1 MLSIAEIEQINQK
14 LNPELALSLSLDNT
28 ERMESPLLRSGFS
41 PSTDMWKL
49 ILFYNSSLEEIK
61 KVIPFSFIPLL
72 GNFAIL
78 FIKEKDIPSFLTFPQ
93 ILYVELSR
101 PIYENSLT
109 GINAS
114 CLPDYNI
121 ITRRNVNATALTGK
135 GTAIAVLD
143 SGVDYRH
150 PDFRNADGSTRIL
163 AYWDQSLPF
172 TPFNNEETNSNNS
185 NNNTQNNS
193 TTGIPNSHMT
203 QGNNTSTKRDT
214 ILNRILD
221 TDNPYKLGVI
231 FSEEDLNRL
240 LIPGT
245 NSVSS
250 DYGLPSEDIFGYGVQ
265 LPSPSEDISGHGTHI
280 AGICA
285 GNGRASNGNNQGV
298 APESSLIVVKL
309 KNETTSVYTDY
320 ANFMMAVDFAVRFAN
335 SRSLPLSINISYGS
349 NDGSH
354 TGNSLLEL
362 FMEQVSL
369 YGKNVICVATGNEGL
384 TRRHTSLSIL
394 PTIHSSAT
402 TFSSVSSNPLSHQK
416 QPSSSYPNQKF
427 FQGQAPSQIHIS
439 NRNIISSQN
448 TYGKSIAF
456 TIAPDERNLYLE
468 IWQSFADDFSYEL
481 FAPSGL
487 ENFTFP
493 AVPGIY
499 TYTIAE
505 TTIHLTINNPT
516 PYQPFRQYFLSF
528 SPHGAVSSNIMN
540 PDTFVPNTATAP
552 KFFMTNPTQTNSTEP
567 PQYETLQSKP
577 LQFITSGTWTL
588 HVTPAPT
595 GKIVDGRLQFWLP
608 SKEATNSA
616 TGFLSPSSDMTFTI
630 PSTASS
636 VISVSG
642 YDSNLDVFAPFSGQ
656 GFSNNMNTKPD
667 LCAPAINILST
678 APGGGYTIRTGTS
691 MAAPF
696 VTGTAA
702 LLMQYGIVNGNDP
715 FLYGEKVKAYLW
727 KSARPLPAFSEY
739 PNEKVGW
746 GALCLKYF

>member
-1 MLSIAEIEQINQK
+1 MLSITEIEQINQK
-14 LNPELALSLSLDNT
+14 LNPELALSLSLDNAK
-28 ERMESPLLRSGFS
+28 RMESSLLRSGFS
-41 PSTDMWKL
+41 PSTYMWKL
-49 ILFYNSSLEEIK
+49 ILFYNGSLEEIK
-61 KVIPFSFIPLL
+61 EMISFSFIPLL

-93 ILYVELSR
+93 VLYVELSR
-101 PIYENSLT
+101 PIYENALT
-109 GINAS
+109 GIDAS
-114 CLPDYNI
+114 CFPDYNI
-121 ITRRNVNATALTGK
+121 VTGRNVNTTTLTGK

-172 TPFNNEETNSNNS
+172 ASFNKENTNSNSSNS
-185 NNNTQNNS
+185 DNFQYISTTNSQNNYIAADNRTNTRRNNFSNHSS
-193 TTGIPNSHMT
+193 TI
-203 QGNNTSTKRDT
+203 
-214 ILNRILD
+214 
-221 TDNPYKLGVI
+221 DNPYNLGVI

-240 LIPGT
+240 LMPKSS
-245 NSVSS
+245 SVPSDSS
-250 DYGLPSEDIFGYGVQ
+250 TFSVTVPATEL
-265 LPSPSEDISGHGTHI
+265 LSPSEDISGHGTHI
-280 AGICA
+280 AGICS

-309 KNETTSVYTDY
+309 KNETSSVYTDY
-320 ANFMMAVDFAVRFAN
+320 ANLMMAVDFAVRFAN

-354 TGNSLLEL
+354 TGSSLLEL

-369 YGKNVICVATGNEGL
+369 YGKNVICAATGNEGL
-384 TRRHTSLSIL
+384 SRRHASLN
-394 PTIHSSAT
+394 T
-402 TFSSVSSNPLSHQK
+402 
-416 QPSSSYPNQKF
+416 
-427 FQGQAPSQIHIS
+427 IS
-439 NRNIISSQN
+439 NQN
-448 TYGKSIAF
+448 TYDKSIDF
-456 TIAPDERNLYLE
+456 TIAPGERSLYLE
-468 IWQSFADDFSYEL
+468 IWQAFADDFSYEL

-487 ENFTFP
+487 ESFVFP

-499 TYTIAE
+499 AYMIAD
-505 TTIHLTINNPT
+505 TTIYLTINNPT

-528 SPHGAVSSNIMN
+528 SSN
-540 PDTFVPNTATAP
+540 TT
-552 KFFMTNPTQTNSTEP
+552 
-567 PQYETLQSKP
+567 
-577 LQFITSGTWTL
+577 FITSGTWAL
-588 HVTPAPT
+588 HIASIPT

-642 YDSNLDVFAPFSGQ
+642 YDSSLDVFAPFSGQ
-656 GFSNNMNTKPD
+656 GFSNNRNTKPD
-667 LCAPAINILST
+667 LCAPAVNILST

-696 VTGTAA
+696 VTGAAA
-702 LLMQYGIVNGNDP
+702 LLMQHGIVNGNDP
-715 FLYGEKVKAYLW
+715 FLYGEKTKAYLW

-746 GALCLKYF
+746 GALCFK

>member
-1 MLSIAEIEQINQK
+1 MLSITEIEQINQK
-14 LNPELALSLSLDNT
+14 LNPELALSLSLDNAK
-28 ERMESPLLRSGFS
+28 RMESSLLHSGFS

-49 ILFYNSSLEEIK
+49 ILFYNGSLEEIK
-61 KVIPFSFIPLL
+61 KVISFSFIPLL

-93 ILYVELSR
+93 VLYVELSR
-101 PIYENSLT
+101 PIYENALT
-109 GINAS
+109 GIDAS
-114 CLPDYNI
+114 CFPDYNI
-121 ITRRNVNATALTGK
+121 VTGRNVNTTTLTGK

-172 TPFNNEETNSNNS
+172 ASFNKENTNSNSSNS
-185 NNNTQNNS
+185 DNFQYISTTNSQNNYIAADNRTNTRRNNFSNHSS
-193 TTGIPNSHMT
+193 TI
-203 QGNNTSTKRDT
+203 
-214 ILNRILD
+214 
-221 TDNPYKLGVI
+221 DNPYNLGVI

-240 LIPGT
+240 LMPKSSSAPSDSST
-245 NSVSS
+245 FSVTVPATE
-250 DYGLPSEDIFGYGVQ
+250 L
-265 LPSPSEDISGHGTHI
+265 LSPSEDISGHGTHI
-280 AGICA
+280 AGICS

-309 KNETTSVYTDY
+309 KNETASVYTDY
-320 ANFMMAVDFAVRFAN
+320 ANLMMAVDFAVRFAN

-354 TGNSLLEL
+354 TGSSLLEL

-369 YGKNVICVATGNEGL
+369 YGKNVICAATGNEGL
-384 TRRHTSLSIL
+384 SRRHASLN
-394 PTIHSSAT
+394 T
-402 TFSSVSSNPLSHQK
+402 
-416 QPSSSYPNQKF
+416 
-427 FQGQAPSQIHIS
+427 IS
-439 NRNIISSQN
+439 NQN
-448 TYGKSIAF
+448 TYDKSIDF
-456 TIAPDERNLYLE
+456 TIAPGERSLYLE
-468 IWQSFADDFSYEL
+468 IWQAFADDFSYEL

-487 ENFTFP
+487 ESFVFP

-499 TYTIAE
+499 AYMIAD
-505 TTIHLTINNPT
+505 TTIYLTINNPT

-528 SPHGAVSSNIMN
+528 SSN
-540 PDTFVPNTATAP
+540 TT
-552 KFFMTNPTQTNSTEP
+552 
-567 PQYETLQSKP
+567 
-577 LQFITSGTWTL
+577 FITSGTWAL
-588 HVTPAPT
+588 HIASIPT

-656 GFSNNMNTKPD
+656 GFSNNRHTKPD
-667 LCAPAINILST
+667 LCAPAVNILST

-696 VTGTAA
+696 VTGAAA
-702 LLMQYGIVNGNDP
+702 LLMQHGIVNGNDP
-715 FLYGEKVKAYLW
+715 FLYGEKAKAYLW

-746 GALCLKYF
+746 GALCFK

>member
-1 MLSIAEIEQINQK
+1 MLSITEIEQINQK
-14 LNPELALSLSLDNT
+14 LNPELALSLSLDNAK
-28 ERMESPLLRSGFS
+28 RMESSLLRSGFS
-41 PSTDMWKL
+41 PSTYMWKL
-49 ILFYNSSLEEIK
+49 ILFYNGSLEEIK
-61 KVIPFSFIPLL
+61 EMISFSFIPLL

-93 ILYVELSR
+93 VLYVELSR
-101 PIYENSLT
+101 PIYENALT
-109 GINAS
+109 GIDTS
-114 CLPDYNI
+114 CFPDYNI
-121 ITRRNVNATALTGK
+121 VTGRNVNTTTLTGK

-143 SGVDYRH
+143 SGIDYRH

-172 TPFNNEETNSNNS
+172 ASFNKENTNSNSSNS
-185 NNNTQNNS
+185 DNFQYISITDNKTNTR
-193 TTGIPNSHMT
+193 
-203 QGNNTSTKRDT
+203 RDT
-214 ILNRILD
+214 ISKHSFTI
-221 TDNPYKLGVI
+221 DNPYNLGVI

-240 LIPGT
+240 LMPKSS
-245 NSVSS
+245 SVPSGSS
-250 DYGLPSEDIFGYGVQ
+250 AFSVTAPATEL
-265 LPSPSEDISGHGTHI
+265 LSPSEDISGHGTHI
-280 AGICA
+280 AGICS

-309 KNETTSVYTDY
+309 KNETSSVYTDY
-320 ANFMMAVDFAVRFAN
+320 ANLMMAVDFAVRFAN

-354 TGNSLLEL
+354 TGSSLLEL

-369 YGKNVICVATGNEGL
+369 YGKNVICAATGNEGL
-384 TRRHTSLSIL
+384 SRRHASLN
-394 PTIHSSAT
+394 T
-402 TFSSVSSNPLSHQK
+402 
-416 QPSSSYPNQKF
+416 
-427 FQGQAPSQIHIS
+427 IS
-439 NRNIISSQN
+439 NQN
-448 TYGKSIAF
+448 TYDKSIDF
-456 TIAPDERNLYLE
+456 TIAPGERSLYLE
-468 IWQSFADDFSYEL
+468 IWQAFADDFSYEL

-487 ENFTFP
+487 ESFVFP

-499 TYTIAE
+499 AYMIAD
-505 TTIHLTINNPT
+505 TTIYLTINNPT

-528 SPHGAVSSNIMN
+528 SSN
-540 PDTFVPNTATAP
+540 TT
-552 KFFMTNPTQTNSTEP
+552 
-567 PQYETLQSKP
+567 
-577 LQFITSGTWTL
+577 FITSGTWAL
-588 HVTPAPT
+588 HIASIPT

-642 YDSNLDVFAPFSGQ
+642 YDSSLDVFAPFSGQ
-656 GFSNNMNTKPD
+656 GFSNNRNTKPD
-667 LCAPAINILST
+667 LCAPAVNILST

-696 VTGTAA
+696 VTGAAA
-702 LLMQYGIVNGNDP
+702 LLMQHGIVNGNDP
-715 FLYGEKVKAYLW
+715 FLYGEKTKAYLW

-746 GALCLKYF
+746 GALCFK

>member
-1 MLSIAEIEQINQK
+1 MLSITEIEQINQK

-28 ERMESPLLRSGFS
+28 KRMESSLLRSGFS

-49 ILFYNSSLEEIK
+49 ILFYNGSLEEIK
-61 KVIPFSFIPLL
+61 EMISFSFIPLL

-93 ILYVELSR
+93 VLYVELSR
-101 PIYENSLT
+101 PIYENALT
-109 GINAS
+109 GIDAS
-114 CLPDYNI
+114 CFPDYNI
-121 ITRRNVNATALTGK
+121 VTGRNVNATTLTGK

-150 PDFRNADGSTRIL
+150 PDFRNVDGSTRIL

-172 TPFNNEETNSNNS
+172 ASFNKENTNSNSSNS
-185 NNNTQNNS
+185 DNFQYISTTNSQNNYIAADNR
-193 TTGIPNSHMT
+193 T
-203 QGNNTSTKRDT
+203 NTRRDT
-214 ILNRILD
+214 LSKHSFAI
-221 TDNPYKLGVI
+221 DNPYNLGVI

-240 LIPGT
+240 LMPKSS
-245 NSVSS
+245 SVPSDSS
-250 DYGLPSEDIFGYGVQ
+250 TFSVTAPATEL
-265 LPSPSEDISGHGTHI
+265 LSPSEDISGHGTHI
-280 AGICA
+280 AGICS

-309 KNETTSVYTDY
+309 KNETASVYSDY
-320 ANFMMAVDFAVRFAN
+320 ANLMMAVDFAVRFAK

-354 TGNSLLEL
+354 TGSSLLEL

-384 TRRHTSLSIL
+384 TRRHASLN
-394 PTIHSSAT
+394 TI
-402 TFSSVSSNPLSHQK
+402 
-416 QPSSSYPNQKF
+416 PN
-427 FQGQAPSQIHIS
+427 
-439 NRNIISSQN
+439 QN
-448 TYGKSIAF
+448 TYDKSIDF
-456 TIAPDERNLYLE
+456 TIAPGERSLYLE
-468 IWQSFADDFSYEL
+468 IWQAFADDFSYEL

-487 ENFTFP
+487 ESFVFP

-499 TYTIAE
+499 SYMIAD
-505 TTIHLTINNPT
+505 TTIYLTINNPT

-528 SPHGAVSSNIMN
+528 SSN
-540 PDTFVPNTATAP
+540 TT
-552 KFFMTNPTQTNSTEP
+552 
-567 PQYETLQSKP
+567 
-577 LQFITSGTWTL
+577 FITSGTWAL
-588 HVTPAPT
+588 HIASTPT

-642 YDSNLDVFAPFSGQ
+642 YDSNLDVFASFSGQ
-656 GFSNNMNTKPD
+656 GFSNNRHTKPD
-667 LCAPAINILST
+667 LCAPAVNILST

-696 VTGTAA
+696 VTGAAA
-702 LLMQYGIVNGNDP
+702 LLMQHGIVNGNDP
-715 FLYGEKVKAYLW
+715 FLYGEKTKAYLW

-739 PNEKVGW
+739 PNKKAGW
-746 GALCLKYF
+746 GALCLK